1 MKFLFDLFPLIA
13 FFVAFKLGGIYETA
27 THDFVQQYL
36 SGIVS
41 GGVIQAEQAPW
52 IIATLAGILATAGM
66 VTYLLARG
74 RKVDGMLWV
83 SLFIFVV
90 FGGASIYLHD
100 DYFLKWKP
108 TLIYWVGALALLI
121 GQFGFRKNLI
131 RKTMEAQVQLPDA
144 VWSQLLGAWIIF
156 FAALGAINLLVAF
169 VFYKGDMAAWVSFK
183 AFGATGIFFAFIVAQ
198 TLFLAKHI
206 KEDAP

>member
-13 FFVAFKLGGIYETA
+13 FFAAFKLGGMYEAA

-36 SGIVS
+36 SGFVS
-41 GGVIQAEQAPW
+41 GGLIKADQAPW
-52 IIATLAGILATAGM
+52 ILATLVGIVATACQ
-66 VTYLLARG
+66 VSYLLLRG
-74 RKVDGMLWV
+74 RKVDGMLWL

-100 DYFLKWKP
+100 DFFLKWKP
-108 TLIYWVGALALLI
+108 TLIYWLSGLALLI
-121 GQFGFRKNLI
+121 AQVGFKKNLI

-144 VWSQLLGAWIIF
+144 VWNQLLAAWIIF
-156 FAALGAINLLVAF
+156 FGAIGALNLFVAF
-169 VFYKGDMAAWVSFK
+169 VLYKGDMAAWVSFK

-206 KEDAP
+206 KEDA

>member
-13 FFVAFKLGGIYETA
+13 FFAAFKLGGMYEAA

-36 SGIVS
+36 SGFVS
-41 GGVIQAEQAPW
+41 GGLIKADQAPW
-52 IIATLAGILATAGM
+52 ILATLVGIVATACQ
-66 VTYLLARG
+66 VSYLLLRG
-74 RKVDGMLWV
+74 RKVDGMLWL

-100 DYFLKWKP
+100 DFFLKWKP
-108 TLIYWVGALALLI
+108 TLIYWLSGLALLI
-121 GQFGFRKNLI
+121 AHVGFKKNLI
-131 RKTMEAQVQLPDA
+131 RKTMEAQVQLPVA
-144 VWSQLLGAWIIF
+144 VWNQLLAAWIIF
-156 FAALGAINLLVAF
+156 FGAIGALNLFVAF
-169 VFYKGDMAAWVSFK
+169 VLYKGDMAAWVSFK

-206 KEDAP
+206 KEDA

>member
-13 FFVAFKLGGIYETA
+13 FFAAFKLGGMYEAA

-36 SGIVS
+36 SGFVS
-41 GGVIQAEQAPW
+41 GDLIKADQAPW
-52 IIATLAGILATAGM
+52 ILATLVGIVATACQ
-66 VTYLLARG
+66 VSYLLLRG
-74 RKVDGMLWV
+74 RKVDGMLWL

-100 DYFLKWKP
+100 DFFLKWKP
-108 TLIYWVGALALLI
+108 TLIYWLSGLALLI
-121 GQFGFRKNLI
+121 AHVGFKKNLI

-144 VWSQLLGAWIIF
+144 VWNQLLAAWIIF
-156 FAALGAINLLVAF
+156 FGAIGALNLFVAF
-169 VFYKGDMAAWVSFK
+169 VLYKGDMAAWVSFK
-183 AFGATGIFFAFIVAQ
+183 AFGATGIFFAFIVLQ

-206 KEDAP
+206 KEDA

>member
-13 FFVAFKLGGIYETA
+13 FFAAFKLGGMYETA

-41 GGVIQAEQAPW
+41 GGVIQPEQAPW
-52 IIATLAGILATAGM
+52 VLATLVGIIATACQ
-66 VTYLLARG
+66 VSYLLLRG
-74 RKVDGMLWV
+74 RKVDGMLWL

-100 DYFLKWKP
+100 DFFLKWKP
-108 TLIYWVGALALLI
+108 TLIYWLSGLALLI
-121 GQFGFRKNLI
+121 AHLGFKKNLI

-144 VWSQLLGAWIIF
+144 VWNQLLAAWILF
-156 FAALGAINLLVAF
+156 FGAIGALNLFVAF
-169 VFYKGDMAAWVSFK
+169 VLYKGDMAAWVSFK

-198 TLFLAKHI
+198 TLFLSKHI
-206 KEDAP
+206 KEDA

>member
-13 FFVAFKLGGIYETA
+13 FFAAFKLGGMYEAA

-36 SGIVS
+36 SGFVS
-41 GGVIQAEQAPW
+41 GGLIKADQAPW
-52 IIATLAGILATAGM
+52 ILATLVGIVATACQ
-66 VTYLLARG
+66 VSYLLLRG
-74 RKVDGMLWV
+74 RKVDGMLWL

-100 DYFLKWKP
+100 DFFLKWKP
-108 TLIYWVGALALLI
+108 TLIYWLSGLALLI
-121 GQFGFRKNLI
+121 AHVGFKKNLI
-131 RKTMEAQVQLPDA
+131 RKTMEAQVQLPEV
-144 VWSQLLGAWIIF
+144 VWNQLLAAWIIF
-156 FAALGAINLLVAF
+156 FGAIGALNLFVAF
-169 VFYKGDMAAWVSFK
+169 VLYKGDMAAWVSFK

-206 KEDAP
+206 KEDA

>member
-13 FFVAFKLGGIYETA
+13 FFAAFKLGGMYEAA

-36 SGIVS
+36 SGFVS
-41 GGVIQAEQAPW
+41 GGLIKADQAPW
-52 IIATLAGILATAGM
+52 ILATLVGIVATACQ
-66 VTYLLARG
+66 VSYLLLRG
-74 RKVDGMLWV
+74 RKVDGMLWL

-100 DYFLKWKP
+100 DFFLKWKP
-108 TLIYWVGALALLI
+108 TLIYWLSGLALLI
-121 GQFGFRKNLI
+121 AHVGFKKNLI

-144 VWSQLLGAWIIF
+144 VWNQLLAAWILF
-156 FAALGAINLLVAF
+156 FGAIGALNLFVAF
-169 VFYKGDMAAWVSFK
+169 VLYKGDMAAWVSFK

-206 KEDAP
+206 KEDA

>member
-13 FFVAFKLGGIYETA
+13 FFAAFKLGGMYEAA

-36 SGIVS
+36 SGFVS
-41 GGVIQAEQAPW
+41 GGLIKADQAPW
-52 IIATLAGILATAGM
+52 ILATLVGIVATACQ
-66 VTYLLARG
+66 VSYLLLRG
-74 RKVDGMLWV
+74 RKVDGMLWL

-100 DYFLKWKP
+100 DFFLKWKP
-108 TLIYWVGALALLI
+108 TLIYWLSGLALLI
-121 GQFGFRKNLI
+121 AYVGFKKNLI

-144 VWSQLLGAWIIF
+144 VWNQLLAAWIIF
-156 FAALGAINLLVAF
+156 FGVIGALNLFVAF
-169 VFYKGDMAAWVSFK
+169 VLYKGDMAAWVSFK

-206 KEDAP
+206 KEDA

>member
-13 FFVAFKLGGIYETA
+13 FFAAFKLGGMYEAA

-36 SGIVS
+36 SSFVS
-41 GGVIQAEQAPW
+41 GGLIKADQAPW
-52 IIATLAGILATAGM
+52 ILATLVGIVATACQ
-66 VTYLLARG
+66 VSYLLLRG
-74 RKVDGMLWV
+74 RKVDGMLWL

-100 DYFLKWKP
+100 DFFLKWKP
-108 TLIYWVGALALLI
+108 TLIYWLSGLALLI
-121 GQFGFRKNLI
+121 AHVGFKKNLI

-144 VWSQLLGAWIIF
+144 VWNQLLAAWIIF
-156 FAALGAINLLVAF
+156 FGAIGALNLFVAF
-169 VFYKGDMAAWVSFK
+169 VLYKGDMAAWVSFK

-206 KEDAP
+206 KEDA

>member
-13 FFVAFKLGGIYETA
+13 FFAAFKLGGMYEAA

-36 SGIVS
+36 SGFVS
-41 GGVIQAEQAPW
+41 GGLIKADQAPW
-52 IIATLAGILATAGM
+52 ILATLVGIIATACQ
-66 VTYLLARG
+66 VSYLLLRG
-74 RKVDGMLWV
+74 RKVDGMLWL

-100 DYFLKWKP
+100 DFFLKWKP
-108 TLIYWVGALALLI
+108 TLIYWLSGLALLI
-121 GQFGFRKNLI
+121 AYVGFKKNLI

-144 VWSQLLGAWIIF
+144 VWNQLLAAWIIF
-156 FAALGAINLLVAF
+156 FGAIGALNLFVAF
-169 VFYKGDMAAWVSFK
+169 VLYKGDMAAWVSFK

-206 KEDAP
+206 KEDA

>member
-13 FFVAFKLGGIYETA
+13 FFAAFKLGGMYEAA

-36 SGIVS
+36 SGFVS
-41 GGVIQAEQAPW
+41 GGLIKADQAPW
-52 IIATLAGILATAGM
+52 ILATLVGIVATACQ
-66 VTYLLARG
+66 VSYLLLRG
-74 RKVDGMLWV
+74 RKVDGMLWL

-100 DYFLKWKP
+100 DFFLKWKP
-108 TLIYWVGALALLI
+108 TLIYWLSGLALLI
-121 GQFGFRKNLI
+121 AWVGFKKNLI

-144 VWSQLLGAWIIF
+144 VWNQLLAAWIIF
-156 FAALGAINLLVAF
+156 FGAIGALNLFVAF
-169 VFYKGDMAAWVSFK
+169 VLYKGDMAAWVSFK

-206 KEDAP
+206 KEDA

>member
-13 FFVAFKLGGIYETA
+13 FFAAFKLGGMYETA
-27 THDFVQQYL
+27 THDLVQQYL
-36 SGIVS
+36 SGLVS
-41 GGVIQAEQAPW
+41 GGLIKPEQAPW
-52 IIATLAGILATAGM
+52 ILATVVGIVATACQ
-66 VTYLLARG
+66 VSYLLLRG
-74 RKVDGMLWV
+74 RKVDAMLWL

-100 DYFLKWKP
+100 DFFLKWKP
-108 TLIYWVGALALLI
+108 TLIYWLSGLALLI
-121 GQFGFRKNLI
+121 AQVGFKKNLI

-144 VWSQLLGAWIIF
+144 VWKQLLAAWIIF
-156 FAALGAINLLVAF
+156 FGAIGALNLFVAF
-169 VFYKGDMAAWVSFK
+169 VLFQGDMAAWVSFK

-206 KEDAP
+206 KEEA

>member
-13 FFVAFKLGGIYETA
+13 FFAAFKLGGMYEAA

-36 SGIVS
+36 SGFVS
-41 GGVIQAEQAPW
+41 GGLIKADQAPW
-52 IIATLAGILATAGM
+52 ILATLVGIVATACQ
-66 VTYLLARG
+66 VSYLLLRG
-74 RKVDGMLWV
+74 RKVDGMLWL

-100 DYFLKWKP
+100 DFFLKWKP
-108 TLIYWVGALALLI
+108 TLIYWLSGLALLI
-121 GQFGFRKNLI
+121 AHVGFKKNLI

-144 VWSQLLGAWIIF
+144 VWNQLLAAWIIF
-156 FAALGAINLLVAF
+156 FGAIGALNLFVAF
-169 VFYKGDMAAWVSFK
+169 VLYKGDMAAWVSFK
-183 AFGATGIFFAFIVAQ
+183 SFGATGIFFAFIVAQ

-206 KEDAP
+206 KEDA

>member
-13 FFVAFKLGGIYETA
+13 FFAAFKLGGMYETA
-27 THDFVQQYL
+27 THGFVQQYL

-41 GGVIQAEQAPW
+41 GGVIQPEQAPW
-52 IIATLAGILATAGM
+52 VLATLVGIIATACQ
-66 VTYLLARG
+66 VSYLLLRG
-74 RKVDGMLWV
+74 RKVDGMLWL

-100 DYFLKWKP
+100 DFFLKWKP
-108 TLIYWVGALALLI
+108 TLIYWLSGLALLI
-121 GQFGFRKNLI
+121 AHVGFKKNLI

-144 VWSQLLGAWIIF
+144 VWNQLLAAWIIF
-156 FAALGAINLLVAF
+156 FGAIGALNLFVAF
-169 VFYKGDMAAWVSFK
+169 VLYKGDMAAWVSFK

-198 TLFLAKHI
+198 TLFLSKHI
-206 KEDAP
+206 KEDA

>member
-13 FFVAFKLGGIYETA
+13 FFAAFKLGGMYETA

-41 GGVIQAEQAPW
+41 GGVIQPEQAPW
-52 IIATLAGILATAGM
+52 VLATLVGIIATACQ
-66 VTYLLARG
+66 VSYLLLRG
-74 RKVDGMLWV
+74 RKVDGMLWL

-100 DYFLKWKP
+100 DFFLKWKP
-108 TLIYWVGALALLI
+108 TLIYWLSGLALLI
-121 GQFGFRKNLI
+121 AHVGFKKNLI
-131 RKTMEAQVQLPDA
+131 RKTMEAQVQLPEA
-144 VWSQLLGAWIIF
+144 VWNQLLAAWIIF
-156 FAALGAINLLVAF
+156 FGAIGALNLFVAF
-169 VFYKGDMAAWVSFK
+169 VLYKGDMAAWVSFK

-206 KEDAP
+206 KEDA

>member
-13 FFVAFKLGGIYETA
+13 FFAAFKLGGMYEAA

-36 SGIVS
+36 SGFVS
-41 GGVIQAEQAPW
+41 GGLIKADQAPW
-52 IIATLAGILATAGM
+52 ILATLVGIVATACQ
-66 VTYLLARG
+66 VSYLLLRG
-74 RKVDGMLWV
+74 RKVDGMLWL

-100 DYFLKWKP
+100 DFFLKWKP
-108 TLIYWVGALALLI
+108 TLIYWLSGLALLI
-121 GQFGFRKNLI
+121 ATWASKNLI

-144 VWSQLLGAWIIF
+144 VWNQLLAAWIIF
-156 FAALGAINLLVAF
+156 FGAIGALNLFVAF
-169 VFYKGDMAAWVSFK
+169 VLYKGDMAAWVSFK

-206 KEDAP
+206 KEDA

>member
-13 FFVAFKLGGIYETA
+13 FFAAFKLGGMYEAA

-36 SGIVS
+36 SGFVS
-41 GGVIQAEQAPW
+41 GGLIKADQAPW
-52 IIATLAGILATAGM
+52 ILATLVGIVATACQ
-66 VTYLLARG
+66 VSYLLLRG
-74 RKVDGMLWV
+74 RKVDGMLWL

-100 DYFLKWKP
+100 DFFLKWKP
-108 TLIYWVGALALLI
+108 TLIYWLSGLALLI
-121 GQFGFRKNLI
+121 AHLGFKKNLI

-144 VWSQLLGAWIIF
+144 VWNQLLAAWIIF
-156 FAALGAINLLVAF
+156 FGAIGALNLFVAF
-169 VFYKGDMAAWVSFK
+169 VLYKGDMAAWVSFK
-183 AFGATGIFFAFIVAQ
+183 AFGATGIFFAFIVVQ

-206 KEDAP
+206 KEDA

>member
-13 FFVAFKLGGIYETA
+13 FFAAFKLGGMYEAA

-36 SGIVS
+36 SGFVS
-41 GGVIQAEQAPW
+41 GGLIKADQAPW
-52 IIATLAGILATAGM
+52 ILATLVGIVATACQ
-66 VTYLLARG
+66 VSYLLLRK
-74 RKVDGMLWV
+74 RKVDGMLWL

-100 DYFLKWKP
+100 DFFLKWKP
-108 TLIYWVGALALLI
+108 TLIYWLSGLALLI
-121 GQFGFRKNLI
+121 AHVGFKKNLI
-131 RKTMEAQVQLPDA
+131 RKTMEAQVQLPEA
-144 VWSQLLGAWIIF
+144 VWNQLLAAWIIF
-156 FAALGAINLLVAF
+156 FGAIGALNLFVAF
-169 VFYKGDMAAWVSFK
+169 VLYKGNMAAWVSFK

-206 KEDAP
+206 KEDA

>member
-13 FFVAFKLGGIYETA
+13 FFAAFKLGGMYEAA

-36 SGIVS
+36 SGFVS
-41 GGVIQAEQAPW
+41 GGLIKADQAPW
-52 IIATLAGILATAGM
+52 ILATLVGIVATACQ
-66 VTYLLARG
+66 VSYLLLRG
-74 RKVDGMLWV
+74 RKVDGMLWL

-100 DYFLKWKP
+100 DFFLKWKP
-108 TLIYWVGALALLI
+108 TLIYWLSGLALLI
-121 GQFGFRKNLI
+121 AHLGFKKNLI

-144 VWSQLLGAWIIF
+144 VWNQLLAAWIIF
-156 FAALGAINLLVAF
+156 FGAIGALNLFVAF
-169 VFYKGDMAAWVSFK
+169 VLYKGDMAAWVSFK

-206 KEDAP
+206 KEDA

>member
-13 FFVAFKLGGIYETA
+13 FFAAFKLGGMYETA
-27 THDFVQQYL
+27 THGFVEQYL

-41 GGVIQAEQAPW
+41 GGVIQPEQAPW
-52 IIATLAGILATAGM
+52 VLATLVGIIATACQ
-66 VTYLLARG
+66 VSYLLLRG
-74 RKVDGMLWV
+74 RKVDGMLWL

-100 DYFLKWKP
+100 DFFLKWKP
-108 TLIYWVGALALLI
+108 TLIYWLSGLALLI
-121 GQFGFRKNLI
+121 AHVGFKKNLI

-144 VWSQLLGAWIIF
+144 VWNQLLAAWIIF
-156 FAALGAINLLVAF
+156 FGAIGALNLFVAF
-169 VFYKGDMAAWVSFK
+169 VLYKGDMAAWVSFK

-198 TLFLAKHI
+198 TLFLSKHI
-206 KEDAP
+206 KEDA

>member
-13 FFVAFKLGGIYETA
+13 FFAAFKLGGMYEAA

-36 SGIVS
+36 SGFVS
-41 GGVIQAEQAPW
+41 GGLIKADQAPW
-52 IIATLAGILATAGM
+52 ILATLVGIIATACQ
-66 VTYLLARG
+66 VSYLLLRG
-74 RKVDGMLWV
+74 RKVDGMLWL

-100 DYFLKWKP
+100 DFFLKWKP
-108 TLIYWVGALALLI
+108 TLIYWLSGLALLI
-121 GQFGFRKNLI
+121 AHVGFKKNLI
-131 RKTMEAQVQLPDA
+131 RKTMEAQVQLPEV
-144 VWSQLLGAWIIF
+144 VWNQLLAAWIIF
-156 FAALGAINLLVAF
+156 FGAIGALNLFVAF
-169 VFYKGDMAAWVSFK
+169 VLYKGDMAAWVSFK

-206 KEDAP
+206 KEDA

>member
-13 FFVAFKLGGIYETA
+13 FFAAFKLGGMYETA

-41 GGVIQAEQAPW
+41 GGVIQPEQAPW
-52 IIATLAGILATAGM
+52 VLATLVGIIATACQ
-66 VTYLLARG
+66 VSYLLLRG
-74 RKVDGMLWV
+74 RKVDGMLWL

-100 DYFLKWKP
+100 DFFLKWKP
-108 TLIYWVGALALLI
+108 TLIYWLSGLALLI
-121 GQFGFRKNLI
+121 AHVGFRKNLI

-144 VWSQLLGAWIIF
+144 VWNQLLAAWILF
-156 FAALGAINLLVAF
+156 FGAIGALNLFVAF
-169 VFYKGDMAAWVSFK
+169 VLYKGDMAAWVSFK

-198 TLFLAKHI
+198 TLFLSKHI
-206 KEDAP
+206 KEDA

>member
-13 FFVAFKLGGIYETA
+13 FFTAFKLGGMYETA

-41 GGVIQAEQAPW
+41 GGVIKADQAPW
-52 IIATLAGILATAGM
+52 VLATLVGIIATACQ
-66 VTYLLARG
+66 VSYLLLRG
-74 RKVDGMLWV
+74 RKVDGMLWL

-100 DYFLKWKP
+100 DFFLKWKP
-108 TLIYWVGALALLI
+108 TLIYWLSGLALLI
-121 GQFGFRKNLI
+121 ANVGFKKNLI

-144 VWSQLLGAWIIF
+144 VWKQLLAAWIIF
-156 FAALGAINLLVAF
+156 FGAIGALNLFVAF
-169 VFYKGDMAAWVSFK
+169 VLYKGDMAAWVSFK

-198 TLFLAKHI
+198 TLFLSKHI
-206 KEDAP
+206 KEDA

>member
-13 FFVAFKLGGIYETA
+13 FFAAFKLGGMYEAA

-36 SGIVS
+36 SGFVS
-41 GGVIQAEQAPW
+41 GGLIKADQAPW
-52 IIATLAGILATAGM
+52 ILATLVGIVATACQ
-66 VTYLLARG
+66 VSYLLLRG
-74 RKVDGMLWV
+74 RKVDGVLWL

-100 DYFLKWKP
+100 DFFLKWKP
-108 TLIYWVGALALLI
+108 TLIYWLSGLALLI
-121 GQFGFRKNLI
+121 AHVGFKKNLI

-144 VWSQLLGAWIIF
+144 VWNQLLAAWIIF
-156 FAALGAINLLVAF
+156 FGAIGALNLFVAF
-169 VFYKGDMAAWVSFK
+169 VLYKGDMAAWVSFK

-206 KEDAP
+206 KEDA

>member
-13 FFVAFKLGGIYETA
+13 FFAAFKLGGMYETA

-41 GGVIQAEQAPW
+41 GGVIQPEQAPW
-52 IIATLAGILATAGM
+52 VLATLVGIIATACQ
-66 VTYLLARG
+66 VSYLLLRG
-74 RKVDGMLWV
+74 RKVDGMLWL

-100 DYFLKWKP
+100 DFFLKWKP
-108 TLIYWVGALALLI
+108 TLIYWLSGLALLI
-121 GQFGFRKNLI
+121 AHVGFKKNLI

-144 VWSQLLGAWIIF
+144 VWNQLLAAWIIF
-156 FAALGAINLLVAF
+156 FGAIGALNLFVAF
-169 VFYKGDMAAWVSFK
+169 VLYKGDMAAWVSFK

-198 TLFLAKHI
+198 TLFLSKHI
-206 KEDAP
+206 KEDA

>member
-13 FFVAFKLGGIYETA
+13 FFAAFKLGGMYETA
-27 THDFVQQYL
+27 THDFVQRYL

-41 GGVIQAEQAPW
+41 GGVIQPEQAPW
-52 IIATLAGILATAGM
+52 VLATLVGIIATACQ
-66 VTYLLARG
+66 VSYLLLRG
-74 RKVDGMLWV
+74 RKVDGMLWL

-100 DYFLKWKP
+100 DFFLKWKP
-108 TLIYWVGALALLI
+108 TLIYWLSGLALLI
-121 GQFGFRKNLI
+121 AHVGFKKNLI

-144 VWSQLLGAWIIF
+144 VWNQLLAAWIIF
-156 FAALGAINLLVAF
+156 FGAIGALNLFVAF
-169 VFYKGDMAAWVSFK
+169 VLYKGDMAAWVSFK

-206 KEDAP
+206 KEDA

>member
-1 MKFLFDLFPLIA
+1 MKFLFDIFPLLA
-13 FFVAFKLGGIYETA
+13 FFAAFKLGGMYEAA

-36 SGIVS
+36 SGFVS
-41 GGVIQAEQAPW
+41 GGLIKADQAPW
-52 IIATLAGILATAGM
+52 ILATLVGIVATACQ
-66 VTYLLARG
+66 VSYLLLRG
-74 RKVDGMLWV
+74 RKVDGMLWL

-100 DYFLKWKP
+100 DFFLKWKP
-108 TLIYWVGALALLI
+108 TLIYWLSGLALLI
-121 GQFGFRKNLI
+121 AHVGLKKNLI

-144 VWSQLLGAWIIF
+144 VWNQLLAAWIIF
-156 FAALGAINLLVAF
+156 FGAIGALNLFVAF
-169 VFYKGDMAAWVSFK
+169 VLYKGDMAAWVSFK

-206 KEDAP
+206 KEDA

>member
-13 FFVAFKLGGIYETA
+13 FFAAFKLGGMYEAA
-27 THDFVQQYL
+27 THDFVQHYL
-36 SGIVS
+36 SGFVS
-41 GGVIQAEQAPW
+41 GGLIKADQAPW
-52 IIATLAGILATAGM
+52 ILATLVGIVATACQ
-66 VTYLLARG
+66 VSYLLLRG
-74 RKVDGMLWV
+74 RKVDGMLWL

-100 DYFLKWKP
+100 DFFLKWKP
-108 TLIYWVGALALLI
+108 TLIYWLSGLALLI
-121 GQFGFRKNLI
+121 AHVGFKKNLI

-144 VWSQLLGAWIIF
+144 VWNQLLAAWIIF
-156 FAALGAINLLVAF
+156 FGAIGALNLFVAF
-169 VFYKGDMAAWVSFK
+169 VLYKGDMAAWVSFK

-206 KEDAP
+206 KEDA